1 MSTKSRLR
9 LTVSPDR
16 VILVESG
23 LGGAAPGGL
32 PIETGPRTMIEERNP
47 GGSSAAGRRRTNR
60 RSGGTFLWALAGI
73 LGLVTAV
80 WSQSAHYREARERYN
95 KGEFLLAML
104 AAQKAVE
111 EDGDKAEYLH
121 IYGAVLLELKQYSE
135 AEEHLRKAV
144 TSEPDRAE
152 FQFSLGELLLA
163 RTMEV
168 AILKETRSGV
178 GQPRMR
184 NVDPEGLKALERAV
198 ELDPD
203 LLKARLRLGR
213 AYYDLNRH
221 DLALQQFEA
230 IARKNP
236 RYPWIHSSLAVVHM
250 NAGAVESAVQA
261 LRTELGNYPDHH
273 SARLELGEA
282 LLKSGDTARA
292 VEHLVRLKEE
302 DVSPADRV
310 SLNHSLSKAY
320 RDLGQL
326 EKALAASRRALELDP
341 DFPDGHYLLAQLYE
355 QSGQAELARQQMDT
369 FRRVQREKRQRTL
382 GPLQRGRR

>member
-1 MSTKSRLR
+1 MDAGSRK
-9 LTVSPDR
+9 
-16 VILVESG
+16 
-23 LGGAAPGGL
+23 
-32 PIETGPRTMIEERNP
+32 MIEDWNP
-47 GGSSAAGRRRTNR
+47 GGNAIGNRRRVNSR
-60 RSGGTFLWALAGI
+60 WAGAFVGALAAL
-73 LGLVTAV
+73 LGLVQAV
-80 WSQSAHYREARERYN
+80 WSQSAHYREARERYD

-111 EDGDKAEYLH
+111 EDGADAEHLH
-121 IYGAVLLELKQYSE
+121 IYGAVLLELKQFSE
-135 AEEHLRKAV
+135 AETYLRQAV
-144 TSEPDRAE
+144 ASEPDRAA
-152 FQFSLGELLLA
+152 FHHSLGELLLA
-163 RTMEV
+163 RTLEA
-168 AILKETRSGV
+168 AIFKETRSGV

-184 NVDPEGLKALERAV
+184 NVDAEGLKALERAV

-221 DLALQQFEA
+221 DLALEQFEA
-230 IARKNP
+230 IARKNS

-261 LRTELGNYPDHH
+261 LRTELRNYPDHH

-282 LLKSGDTARA
+282 LLKSGDTAQA
-292 VEHLVRLKEE
+292 VEHLVQLKEE

-355 QSGQAELARQQMDT
+355 QTGQAELARQQMDA

-382 GPLQRGRR
+382 GPLRRGRR

>member
-9 LTVSPDR
+9 LTESPAK
-16 VILVESG
+16 VLFVETDF
-23 LGGAAPGGL
+23 GGAVPGGL
-32 PIETGPRTMIEERNP
+32 PIETGSNTMIEERNP
-47 GGSSAAGRRRTNR
+47 EGNPIANRRRVNSLCAR
-60 RSGGTFLWALAGI
+60 AFLWTLAGV
-73 LGLVTAV
+73 LGLATAS
-80 WSQSAHYREARERYN
+80 WTQSAHYREARERYD

-111 EDGDKAEYLH
+111 EDGDKAEHLH
-121 IYGAVLLELKQYSE
+121 LYGAVLLELKQYSE

-144 TSEPDRAE
+144 ASEPDRAE
-152 FQFSLGELLLA
+152 FQYSLGELLLA
-163 RTMEV
+163 RTMEA

-184 NVDPEGLKALERAV
+184 NVDPEGLEALERAV

-221 DLALQQFEA
+221 DLALEQFEA
-230 IARKNP
+230 IARRNP

-250 NAGAVESAVQA
+250 NAGAVDSAVQA
-261 LRTELGNYPDHH
+261 LQTELRNYPDHY

-282 LLKSGDTARA
+282 LLKLGDTAQA
-292 VEHLVRLKEE
+292 VEHLLQLEEE

-355 QSGQAELARQQMDT
+355 QTGQAELARRQMDT
-369 FRRVQREKRQRTL
+369 FRKVQREERQRTL